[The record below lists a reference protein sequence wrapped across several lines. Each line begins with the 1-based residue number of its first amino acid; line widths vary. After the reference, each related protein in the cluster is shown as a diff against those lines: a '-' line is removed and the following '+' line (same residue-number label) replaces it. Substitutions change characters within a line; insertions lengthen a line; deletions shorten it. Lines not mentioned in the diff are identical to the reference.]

1 MGIRIKS
8 KSDKFTVNDL
18 SQFLYHLDNIYK
30 AEVFL
35 LQGKE
40 YNISNFYGMKLK
52 DSESLFVGPISKQSP
67 FDITLVPTV
76 TDGEIASILL
86 GIIQTIISVTRQKDK
101 SKQHNDKKENET
113 KNMIQIEF
121 ERRDIEHNDVIRE
134 EALKI
139 TFLNIKIEDVE
150 LVNKT
155 FRDYFKEEVSK

>member
-8 KSDKFTVNDL
+8 KSDKFTVNEL

-67 FDITLVPTV
+67 LDLTLVPTI
-76 TDGEIASILL
+76 TGDGIAATIL
-86 GIIQTIISVTRQKDK
+86 GIIQTVISV
-101 SKQHNDKKENET
+101 KQWLRDINKNKMEENET
-113 KNMIQIEF
+113 K
-121 ERRDIEHNDVIRE
+121 
-134 EALKI
+134 
-139 TFLNIKIEDVE
+139 
-150 LVNKT
+150 
-155 FRDYFKEEVSK
+155 S